1 MYIIVKIFCISYK
14 NETQNE
20 YILYMSNKF
29 TILPSTSSMVFEMTI
44 VLISFLFLNV
54 YIIYLASYDSGY
66 KPNFVMLLNFI
77 FDDPTSLKNFKTYI
91 KNVAIDEVASL
102 KTKESFENKD
112 ENVFSQISF
121 SLNKFLLKLFVNGNK
136 ISTTKSI

>member
-1 MYIIVKIFCISYK
+1 
-14 NETQNE
+14 
-20 YILYMSNKF
+20 
-29 TILPSTSSMVFEMTI
+29 MVFEMTI

-112 ENVFSQISF
+112 ENVFSQITF